1 MRQELKDKADE
12 KGTRDSDEGVRFRV
26 FLSSQNFTSG
36 MWLLLYMAHKIYKLA
51 PADFLTSCCRRNTVV
66 NPFILREKH
75 VNGELLQQ
83 TMVCTC
89 AGGNRPQPSVDLF
102 GNHILRC
109 PNYGT
114 PTRVHDTLVHMF
126 VMLLRTLGLA
136 VSLEP
141 IGLFDNVN
149 ADDNR
154 RPDILIHN
162 PYGEGQR
169 VILDVA
175 VTGVTGRNRCS
186 DEDVDQP
193 LRIRF
198 NQKKA
203 KYDHIAG
210 ANGLTF
216 IPAIFSHTGQIHDTI
231 KGWMFNQIKMKMEL
245 YDPQVQSGKI
255 QSKQHFFHVL
265 LIPNV
270 MLLLVIV

>member
-36 MWLLLYMAHKIYKLA
+36 MWLLVYMAHKIYKLA
-51 PADFLTSCCRRNTVV
+51 PAEFLTSCCRRNTVV

-89 AGGNRPQPSVDLF
+89 AGGNRPQPSIDLF
-102 GNHILRC
+102 GNHILQC

-162 PYGEGQR
+162 PYVNSTPPTASSSDQCDDILNANHESAQR
-169 VILDVA
+169 FM
-175 VTGVTGRNRCS
+175 
-186 DEDVDQP
+186 ED
-193 LRIRF
+193 
-198 NQKKA
+198 
-203 KYDHIAG
+203 
-210 ANGLTF
+210 
-216 IPAIFSHTGQIHDTI
+216 
-231 KGWMFNQIKMKMEL
+231 MEL
-245 YDPQVQSGKI
+245 A
-255 QSKQHFFHVL
+255 VL
-265 LIPNV
+265 NQDHTQI
-270 MLLLVIV
+270 